1 MAKKK
6 RFADEEW
13 AKFTE
18 TQAVRMY
25 EQMIFDDETREIISK
40 AIYNFEGQLE
50 VLESA
55 VGALILGKCL
65 GWQGIRVLHST
76 QTMKKYETF
85 LGVKFREVLKDRTV
99 FSRRVSGVR
108 LADGFDKF
116 WKALAVGVFGTP
128 EAKLIER

>member
-55 VGALILGKCL
+55 VGALAGRASAYC
-65 GWQGIRVLHST
+65 T
-76 QTMKKYETF
+76 
-85 LGVKFREVLKDRTV
+85 
-99 FSRRVSGVR
+99 RRR
-108 LADGFDKF
+108 
-116 WKALAVGVFGTP
+116 
-128 EAKLIER
+128 R

>member
-1 MAKKK
+1 
-6 RFADEEW
+6 
-13 AKFTE
+13 
-18 TQAVRMY
+18 
-25 EQMIFDDETREIISK
+25 
-40 AIYNFEGQLE
+40 
-50 VLESA
+50 
-55 VGALILGKCL
+55 
-65 GWQGIRVLHST
+65 
-76 QTMKKYETF
+76 MKKYETF